1 MKVAVVA
8 HSGKTLGGGL
18 PELRRA
24 LRAAGVKHPL
34 WCEVPK
40 AKKAPAQVRRALK
53 AGVDVVF
60 AWGGDGM
67 VRRCINE
74 MAGTKT
80 RLAVL
85 PAGTSNLFAR
95 SLGIP
100 SDIAGAV
107 EVGLHGV
114 GREVDVGTFNG
125 ERFGVMAGAGFDAAM
140 IRDSDALKERFGRA
154 AYVIGGVRNLDAE
167 SFVATIDVDGVGW
180 YEGPATCVLL
190 GNIGKLFG
198 GVEVFADA
206 RPDDGLL
213 ELGVVTAA
221 GKVELLRT
229 VARTVAGTA
238 DRSPFVRT
246 TKARRVKVRL
256 DRKMRYELD
265 GGERGTTKKF
275 TIEIEPSA
283 MTVCVPREAAAA
295 AEEAA

>member
-1 MKVAVVA
+1 M
-8 HSGKTLGGGL
+8 

-100 SDIAGAV
+100 SHIAGAV

-114 GREVDVGTFNG
+114 GREVDVALDD
-125 ERFGVMAGAGFDAAM
+125 ERGQISCPIIHILTNSLQ
-140 IRDSDALKERFGRA
+140 IRQSL
-154 AYVIGGVRNLDAE
+154 
-167 SFVATIDVDGVGW
+167 
-180 YEGPATCVLL
+180 LL
-190 GNIGKLFG
+190 GN
-198 GVEVFADA
+198 
-206 RPDDGLL
+206 
-213 ELGVVTAA
+213 
-221 GKVELLRT
+221 
-229 VARTVAGTA
+229 
-238 DRSPFVRT
+238 
-246 TKARRVKVRL
+246 ARRCHT
-256 DRKMRYELD
+256 
-265 GGERGTTKKF
+265 ER
-275 TIEIEPSA
+275 
-283 MTVCVPREAAAA
+283 
-295 AEEAA
+295 

>member
-24 LRAAGVKHPL
+24 LRAAGVRHPL

-40 AKKAPAQVRRALK
+40 AKQAPAQVRRALK

-80 RLAVL
+80 RPAVL

-95 SLGIP
+95 SLDIP

-107 EVGLHGV
+107 GVGLHGV

-246 TKARRVKVRL
+246 TKARRVKSAWTARCATSSTAASAAP
-256 DRKMRYELD
+256 RRSSPS
-265 GGERGTTKKF
+265 
-275 TIEIEPSA
+275 EIEPSEPGW
-283 MTVCVPREAAAA
+283 VPRRPD
-295 AEEAA
+295 